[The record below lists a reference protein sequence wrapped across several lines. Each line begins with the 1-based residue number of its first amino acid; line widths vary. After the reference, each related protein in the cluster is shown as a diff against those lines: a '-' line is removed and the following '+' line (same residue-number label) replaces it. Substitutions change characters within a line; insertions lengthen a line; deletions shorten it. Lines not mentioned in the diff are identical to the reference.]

1 MKPLETHLT
10 EDDRHAY
17 ADGTLAQEQRESVE
31 AHLATCASCAGD
43 VARITNLMKRIHE
56 TPAPGDG
63 APLDE
68 LWPSIRAR
76 IEQTKVVPLATD
88 APSAG
93 SGKREAGS
101 GARESA
107 PRSAA
112 GRRARW
118 FASIGVLAAAA
129 IIAVV
134 VVRGRGVDV
143 GESVVVGPND
153 TNAALIAVVDSA
165 HAYEEE
171 ARMLLDRL
179 ELQRAMLRPDAAK
192 ALDHDLHVVDVAIA
206 ELKDAVARDPNN
218 PALRQLLA
226 TSYRQKVDLL
236 KRIANAS

>member
-10 EDDRHAY
+10 EDERQAY

-31 AHLATCASCAGD
+31 AHLAACMSCAGD
-43 VARITNLMKRIHE
+43 VARITNLMKHIHE
-56 TPAPGDG
+56 TPAPAAA

-76 IEQTKVVPLATD
+76 IEQTKVVPLAAD
-88 APSAG
+88 APPVSI
-93 SGKREAGS
+93 
-101 GARESA
+101 
-107 PRSAA
+107 PRAA
-112 GRRARW
+112 SRRMRW
-118 FASIGVLAAAA
+118 TASIGVLAAAT

-134 VVRGRGVDV
+134 AVRGRRVDV
-143 GESVVVGPND
+143 GDSVVAGPND
-153 TNAALIAVVDSA
+153 TSAALIAVVDSA

>member
-10 EDDRHAY
+10 EDERHAF
-17 ADGTLAQEQRESVE
+17 ADDTLAREQRESVE
-31 AHLATCASCAGD
+31 AHLAACALCAGD
-43 VARITNLMKRIHE
+43 VARITTLMKRIHG
-56 TPAPGDG
+56 TPAPT

-76 IEQTKVVPLATD
+76 IEQTKLVPLEPA
-88 APSAG
+88 
-93 SGKREAGS
+93 SGKRQAAS
-101 GARESA
+101 G
-107 PRSAA
+107 
-112 GRRARW
+112 RARW
-118 FASIGVLAAAA
+118 FASIGVVAAAA
-129 IIAVV
+129 IIAFA
-134 VVRGRGVDV
+134 VRGRRADIGD
-143 GESVVVGPND
+143 SVIAGPND
-153 TNAALIAVVDSA
+153 TSAALIAVVDSA